1 MPRSR
6 PFIEDAS
13 APLRSSL
20 RAGESEEDAL
30 VPFKCFVHAV
40 FETFPLPDDFTT
52 VESTAAGMLVTLA
65 CIGKSEAMRQ
75 RLLNDLLTL
84 HHCSRKMRQGGA
96 A

>member
-6 PFIEDAS
+6 PFVEDAS
-13 APLRSSL
+13 AALRNSL
-20 RAGESEEDAL
+20 SVEEGSEDVL

-65 CIGKSEAMRQ
+65 CIGKPEAMRQ
-75 RLLNDLLTL
+75 RMLNDLLSL
-84 HHCSRKMRQGGA
+84 HHCSRKMRLG
-96 A
+96 